1 MTTPLRDRL
10 KLTVWSCIC
19 LLGLA
24 GMSQLAIAAYV
35 DALALQYFP
44 QATHIG
50 EFEGEPLAAAVYRD
64 EEVLGYL
71 MRTTDIAP
79 IPAYS
84 GEPITLLVGLDL
96 VGQITGLKITEHSE
110 PILVVGISDQDLE
123 HYVEQYRGVT
133 VDKKVKLG
141 GSEREGYVTIDGISG
156 ATITAMVMNATVMK
170 SVQKVAATR
179 GIPIQAEE
187 SETAAGNDGRNSQAT
202 RQVDAAMAQ
211 PPPAWWLGESSE
223 PFWVSVW
230 RDRVWQITVLMVALT
245 VLTAILL
252 FQDWLTRRPALLRRV
267 RTAFLLFTLFFIGWY
282 TLAQLSI
289 IHVLT
294 FINAILHQFSW
305 ESFLVD
311 PLIFILWGYVA
322 LTLLLW
328 GRGVYCGWLCPF
340 GALQELLHQLA
351 QRLRIPEYKFPDVV
365 HERLTAIK
373 YIIFVAL
380 FGLSLQSIG
389 YAARAAEVEPFKTAI
404 VMHFERGGIFLL
416 YALGLLL
423 IAVFN
428 RKFFCKYLCP
438 LGAALAIPAP
448 LRIFDWLRRR
458 KECGR
463 PCQICARQ
471 CEVQAIR
478 PTGEINPNECHY
490 CLDCQL
496 TYWDDHNCPPLSEK
510 RIRREKSQKAL
521 DRIKA
526 AGMATNPPE
535 NNVLNLP

>member
-1 MTTPLRDRL
+1 MTTPLPDRL
-10 KLTVWSCIC
+10 SLKVWLCVC

-24 GMSQLAIAAYV
+24 GLGQAAVAASV
-35 DALALQYFP
+35 DALAQQYFP

-50 EFEGEPLAAAVYRD
+50 GFEGEPLAAAVYRD
-64 EEVLGYL
+64 REVLGYL

-84 GEPITLLVGLDL
+84 GKPITLLVGLD
-96 VGQITGLKITEHSE
+96 VGGRITGLKITEHSE
-110 PILVVGISDQDLE
+110 PILVVGISDQDLD
-123 HYVEQYRGVT
+123 HYIEQYRGVT
-133 VDKKVKLG
+133 VDQKVKLG
-141 GSEREGYVTIDGISG
+141 GSERDGYVTIDGITG

-170 SVQKVAATR
+170 SVHKVAATR
-179 GIPIQAEE
+179 AIPSQAGDTG
-187 SETAAGNDGRNSQAT
+187 STAGTVENDSQAT
-202 RQVDAAMAQ
+202 RQAGANKA

-223 PFWVSVW
+223 PFWVPVW
-230 RDRVWQITVLMVALT
+230 RDRAWQIAVLLMALGI
-245 VLTAILL
+245 LSFILL
-252 FQDWLTRRPALLRRV
+252 FQDWMTRRPDLLKVV
-267 RTAFLLFTLFFIGWY
+267 RTGFLLFTLFFIGWY

-294 FINAILHQFSW
+294 FINAILHQFTW
-305 ESFLVD
+305 QSFLVD
-311 PLIFILWGYVA
+311 PLIFILWVYVA

-351 QRLRIPEYKFPDVV
+351 QRLKIPEYKFPDVV

-389 YAARAAEVEPFKTAI
+389 HVARAAEVEPFKTAI

-496 TYWDDHNCPPLSEK
+496 TYWDDHQCPPLSEK
-510 RIRREKSQKAL
+510 RIRREKSQAAL
-521 DRIKA
+521 ARIRA
-526 AGMATNPPE
+526 ADAAPPE
-535 NNVLNLP
+535 